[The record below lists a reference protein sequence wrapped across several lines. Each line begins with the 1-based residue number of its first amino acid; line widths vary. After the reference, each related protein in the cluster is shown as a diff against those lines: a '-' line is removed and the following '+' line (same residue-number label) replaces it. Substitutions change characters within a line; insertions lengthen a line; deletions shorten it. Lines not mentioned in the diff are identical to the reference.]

1 MLPEGESL
9 AGQPVARSQP
19 IEPVLPVVAAK
30 PAPEP
35 VPVPVFEPE
44 PEVVTAV
51 VEDFLDIDASALDDL
66 FGDTEFSD
74 ASLAVD
80 DFWDEAMTDHDSPKT
95 RGLSFEEAR
104 KQGLFPTDIEANDL
118 PE

>member
-1 MLPEGESL
+1 MLL
-9 AGQPVARSQP
+9 FNPVVVPNRVDEA
-19 IEPVLPVVAAK
+19 EPVVA
-30 PAPEP
+30 PESEP
-35 VPVPVFEPE
+35 VPEPE
-44 PEVVTAV
+44 PEVETAV

-74 ASLAVD
+74 GTLAVD
-80 DFWDEAMTDHDSPKT
+80 DFWDEAMTDHDSPET

-104 KQGLFPTDIEANDL
+104 KQGLFPTNIEANDL